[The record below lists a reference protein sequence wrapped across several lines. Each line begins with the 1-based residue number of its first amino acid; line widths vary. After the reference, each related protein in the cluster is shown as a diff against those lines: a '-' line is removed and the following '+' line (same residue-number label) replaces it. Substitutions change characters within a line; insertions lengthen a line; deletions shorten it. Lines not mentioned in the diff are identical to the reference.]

1 MTSRLGMELVS
12 DWPHWAALVYRV
24 YIFGR
29 ASSSLLSLALYY
41 YISTTD
47 HQALFAFVLVIVTSI
62 MNYSSI
68 LYYTTNI
75 RSIILASYSTLAV
88 SKYNINIIYFV
99 SLSTITRIESYSYPI
114 SRSLDFRSFIIKSIR
129 LISLLV

>member
-12 DWPHWAALVYRV
+12 DWLHWAALVYRV

-47 HQALFAFVLVIVTSI
+47 HQALFAFVLVIVTLYKAYSNSI
-62 MNYSSI
+62 PTEEVKKPKRTRITDSPNSWIRDEYRIRYGI
-68 LYYTTNI
+68 LY
-75 RSIILASYSTLAV
+75 
-88 SKYNINIIYFV
+88 
-99 SLSTITRIESYSYPI
+99 PI
-114 SRSLDFRSFIIKSIR
+114 
-129 LISLLV
+129 